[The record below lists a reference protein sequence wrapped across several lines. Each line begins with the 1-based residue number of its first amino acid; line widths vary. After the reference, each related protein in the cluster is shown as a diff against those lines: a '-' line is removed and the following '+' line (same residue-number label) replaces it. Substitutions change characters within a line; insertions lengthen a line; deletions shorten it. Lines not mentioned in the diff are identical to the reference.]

1 MGGDAG
7 PRRVVVATG
16 NAGKLVEIRHALD
29 VPGWSFLSPGE
40 LGGTVLDVE
49 ETGATFEENALIKA
63 RAYAAA
69 FGVAAL
75 ADDSGLEV
83 DALAG
88 APGVRSARWAGEP
101 ADDAANSARILVDL
115 AGVPL
120 PRRAARFR
128 CAIALFDPEDGTLVA
143 HGTCEGSL
151 AETPRGTGGFGYDPL
166 FLPDATPGRTMA
178 ELSLAEKGE
187 ISHRGAALRALRELL
202 VAGGRA

>member
-16 NAGKLVEIRHALD
+16 NEGKLVEIRHALD
-29 VPGWSFLSPGE
+29 VPGWVFLSPDE
-40 LGGTVLDVE
+40 LGGAVLDVE

-83 DALAG
+83 DALGG

-101 ADDAANSARILVDL
+101 ADDDANNARILSDL
-115 AGVPL
+115 AGVPQS
-120 PRRAARFR
+120 RRTARFR
-128 CAIALFDPEDGTLVA
+128 CAVALFDPEGGTLVA
-143 HGTCEGSL
+143 HGSCEGSL
-151 AETPRGTGGFGYDPL
+151 ADTPRGTGGFGYDPL

-178 ELSLAEKGE
+178 ELSLTEKGE

-202 VAGGRA
+202 LAGVGA